1 MYSDFTRPVTRIFSK
16 WGCCSMGPGSRNE
29 TKWTRRGVAG
39 GRAPCI
45 EHLCNLSIK
54 RSNWSLNFMLCRL
67 FSNMS
72 TTQVIKLEL
81 NVTMKIQFSLNLVF
95 YVVSKIFIISSNF
108 TILEDRIFM
117 IILIFSA
124 QILWFWVVWTKYWNW
139 GNVSANFKEL
149 ICF

>member
-1 MYSDFTRPVTRIFSK
+1 
-16 WGCCSMGPGSRNE
+16 
-29 TKWTRRGVAG
+29 
-39 GRAPCI
+39 
-45 EHLCNLSIK
+45 
-54 RSNWSLNFMLCRL
+54 MLCRL

-72 TTQVIKLEL
+72 TTQVIKNEL

-124 QILWFWVVWTKYWNW
+124 QIL
-139 GNVSANFKEL
+139 
-149 ICF
+149 

>member
-1 MYSDFTRPVTRIFSK
+1 
-16 WGCCSMGPGSRNE
+16 
-29 TKWTRRGVAG
+29 
-39 GRAPCI
+39 
-45 EHLCNLSIK
+45 
-54 RSNWSLNFMLCRL
+54 MLCRL

-124 QILWFWVVWTKYWNW
+124 QIL
-139 GNVSANFKEL
+139 
-149 ICF
+149 